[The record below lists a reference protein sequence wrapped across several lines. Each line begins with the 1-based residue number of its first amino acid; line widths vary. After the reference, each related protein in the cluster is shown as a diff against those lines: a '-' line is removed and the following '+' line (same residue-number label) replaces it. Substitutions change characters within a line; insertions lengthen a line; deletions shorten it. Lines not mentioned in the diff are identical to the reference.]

1 MDNKDMKQT
10 WLWTKSP
17 VYFILPADTF
27 QYASLL
33 FNHHSLN
40 GRITE
45 LSVQLPYECCNGTGS
60 KSVQCDSGCNNKY
73 FDVLT
78 NEVSSIANNHS
89 ACMHV

>member
-17 VYFILPADTF
+17 VYFILPADIF
-27 QYASLL
+27 QYVSLL

-40 GRITE
+40 GRVTD
-45 LSVQLPYECCNGTGS
+45 LRVQLPYECCNGT
-60 KSVQCDSGCNNKY
+60 VQCGSGGCNNKY

-78 NEVSSIANNHS
+78 NEASSIKAI
-89 ACMHV
+89 